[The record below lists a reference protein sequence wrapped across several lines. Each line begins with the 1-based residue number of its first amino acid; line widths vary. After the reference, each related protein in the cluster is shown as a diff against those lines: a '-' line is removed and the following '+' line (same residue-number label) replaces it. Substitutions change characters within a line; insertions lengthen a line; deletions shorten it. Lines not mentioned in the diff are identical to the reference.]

1 MSTISL
7 IAIETA
13 LFLSA
18 MAFAVWASHATHQAA
33 MEIYSG
39 TRNGVRLSRRTR
51 RLILIYVY
59 GGRLTIGVAVISF
72 VGLALIQIGGSAGP
86 PEAVTLAYLLALVLL
101 LTTVYLAIGGL
112 MTIFSLNHMIGRGL
126 RGEKAS

>member
-1 MSTISL
+1 M
-7 IAIETA
+7 
-13 LFLSA
+13 
-18 MAFAVWASHATHQAA
+18 
-33 MEIYSG
+33 
-39 TRNGVRLSRRTR
+39 RLSRRTR

-59 GGRLTIGVAVISF
+59 RGRLTIGVAVIPF

-112 MTIFSLNHMIGRGL
+112 MTICSLNHMIGRGL